1 MNQKPS
7 FPEQA
12 GFTLVELTIVLVI
25 VALLSS
31 GLMLGLAGQREQAM
45 NKEARLQL
53 DTIREA
59 LIGYAMANGRLPCPA
74 PANLPTTDPKA
85 GQALVPPCTNDL
97 RFGVIPWVTLGV
109 PETDPW
115 GNRFTYF
122 VSSKFTGALSGG
134 AQASFSL
141 STGSASATPPDNAG
155 TANIKDNGLDIASD
169 IPAVIISHGNHS
181 AGAYQPSGTQLPGA
195 TGDEAENANGT
206 QTFISHTP
214 QTASTTWSYGSSR
227 LSSSRAWFPWANFPR
242 QSSTQR
248 LGILTAG
255 TVTAKL
261 IHQAPQSLLQATRE
275 PAIFSAFPA

>member
-1 MNQKPS
+1 MIASPTKIPMNQKPS

-214 QTASTTWSYGSSR
+214 TDSFDDLVIWIIPTVLKSR
-227 LSSSRAWFPWANFPR
+227 MVSV
-242 QSSTQR
+242 
-248 LGILTAG
+248 G
-255 TVTAKL
+255 KL
-261 IHQAPQSLLQATRE
+261 P
-275 PAIFSAFPA
+275 